1 MKRFSND
8 DVKEIANIIK
18 NDGIISVP
26 TDTVYGLCTRIKS
39 EVAYNKLAQIKH
51 RPSQKS
57 FPIMCNNISQIKEIA
72 VVNENAEKIIKHFM
86 PGPITIILLK
96 KSEVENTINNAGLR
110 ETNEVAF
117 RLAPNQFLHDL
128 IKEVGV
134 PIFMTSANISNEP
147 VCVSPDEIEEKLQGL
162 DGIVEGDT
170 FYNKSSTMVDC
181 TSTTIKIQREG
192 PISLEDIL
200 EVLKK

>member
-1 MKRFSND
+1 
-8 DVKEIANIIK
+8 
-18 NDGIISVP
+18 
-26 TDTVYGLCTRIKS
+26 
-39 EVAYNKLAQIKH
+39 
-51 RPSQKS
+51 
-57 FPIMCNNISQIKEIA
+57 MCNNISQIKEIA

-117 RLAPNQFLHDL
+117 RLAPSQFLTDL